1 MIGAIARNRE
11 LSGLNLNDLD
21 MKRLL
26 ADFLLF
32 SVPVSAENI
41 VQKPFTEKHAELNSV
56 ILTRSLP
63 DQAKSSFWSDVSNG
77 SIVDCQSGLLVATIN
92 PSVQGATDKSWMMD
106 WVKGAVV
113 GFCFN

>member
-1 MIGAIARNRE
+1 MPRAGHRGGKVVDCVDRLIGAIARNRE

-56 ILTRSLP
+56 ILTRS
-63 DQAKSSFWSDVSNG
+63 
-77 SIVDCQSGLLVATIN
+77 
-92 PSVQGATDKSWMMD
+92 
-106 WVKGAVV
+106 
-113 GFCFN
+113 